1 MLFRSTIDGGVG
13 EGRHV
18 LGRND
23 IGGEYAAV
31 RVITF
36 DADIVEA
43 RDGIEHRALGV
54 DATDHG
60 ANGNGG
66 NRPLCEDDPA

>member
-1 MLFRSTIDGGVG
+1 MCSSDL
-13 EGRHV
+13 

-23 IGGEYAAV
+23 IGGENAAIRIV
-31 RVITF
+31 AF
-36 DADIVEA
+36 DLNGVEA
-43 RDGIEHRALGV
+43 RDGIEHGALGV